1 MKTNQNNCPARFISC
16 ALIPLFMA
24 LAAHSIH
31 AQQITG
37 SLHDAVGQPIDAAN
51 VLLLAPADSSLVRGT
66 LTEADGHFAF
76 ENVAKGSYLLSF
88 SMLGFETVVINNLT
102 VDESRPLLDLKTTT
116 LRENSTLLAE
126 VSVVA
131 KRPFLEQKIDR
142 LVINVENSITSAGAT
157 ALDVLERSP
166 GVVVNRQN
174 NSIAL
179 AGKNG
184 VIVMINGRIN
194 RMPLEAVVQ
203 MLAGMPSG
211 NIEKIELITTP
222 PANFDAEGNAGFIN
236 IVMKQ
241 SNDAGLNGGYTFSG
255 GIGRGSTAS
264 AGINFNYRKN
274 QLNLYGDYSFG
285 RQAQEQIFLFDGQ
298 VLLNGNTLQ
307 TDTRSD
313 RDPVQRNHNARLGL
327 DLTLSK
333 KTVLGL
339 LVSSYDNRWSM
350 DAVNNTTISINGT
363 PDTLLRIV
371 NDEINHWRHLGG
383 NLNLQH
389 TIRPDELLTLD
400 LDLLAYDNENPT
412 NYLTSFNKADGSFLF
427 DERTFSGKVTPI
439 NVGVGKLDYSKRF
452 SDKIKMEVGL
462 KATSSRFD
470 NDVTVFRIENG
481 VPVND
486 PTLTA
491 EYRLEE
497 SIGAAYTAF
506 DFKLDAKSDAKLG
519 LRYEY
524 TNSNLGTAE
533 QANIVDRQYGN
544 FFPSAF
550 LSRTFNDKHSA
561 NLSYSRRISRPTF
574 NDMAPFIIFMD
585 PYTFFS
591 GNAALQ
597 PSISNNVKL
606 DYRFGSTLFSVQY
619 TVEDSAIAQ
628 FQSRVIEGTNQ
639 RLISAENLK
648 NRKTLAFTLALPIQ
662 IGEWWRMQNNLIGT
676 WQGVNVYFD
685 GALVNIQNKNLQMV
699 WINSFTLPKDF
710 SAELMGF
717 YQTKALFGAGIF
729 LPLYGINV
737 GIQKKLG
744 ANGGTLRFGVDD
756 VLNSF
761 MWRIQNNLPE
771 HNLVSNIEADFSQ
784 RTFKLSYSRNF
795 GNNALKGARQ
805 RATGSEEERR
815 RVN

>member
-1 MKTNQNNCPARFISC
+1 MRKHFH
-16 ALIPLFMA
+16 F
-24 LAAHSIH
+24 
-31 AQQITG
+31 
-37 SLHDAVGQPIDAAN
+37 
-51 VLLLAPADSSLVRGT
+51 LLLAILSLFGAAALSAQTQVQGRVVDVQGEPLAFANILLLTAADSALVKGDISGEDGTFVFTGIPADDYRLMLSMVGYAELYSDALTLSTDQHLSLAPFT
-66 LTEADGHFAF
+66 LL
-76 ENVAKGSYLLSF
+76 ENVAQLAAV
-88 SMLGFETVVINNLT
+88 TVT
-102 VDESRPLLDLKTTT
+102 ARKPLY
-116 LRENSTLLAE
+116 
-126 VSVVA
+126 
-131 KRPFLEQKIDR
+131 EQKIDR
-142 LVINVENSITSAGAT
+142 LTINVENSITAAGAT

-203 MLAGMPSG
+203 LLAGMPSA

-222 PANFDAEGNAGFIN
+222 PANFDAEGNAGYIN

-241 SNDAGLNGGYTFSG
+241 SNDVGLNGGYTFAG

-264 AGINFNYRKN
+264 TGINFNYRKN
-274 QLNLYGDYSFG
+274 KLNIYGDYSFG
-285 RQAQEQIFLFDGQ
+285 RQAQDQLFLFDRQ
-298 VLLNGNTLQ
+298 VLLNGNTLR
-307 TDTRSD
+307 TDTRSE
-313 RDPVQRNHNARLGL
+313 RDPVQRNHNVSLGL
-327 DLTLSK
+327 DWALSK

-339 LVSSYDNRWSM
+339 LLSSYDNRWSM

-371 NDEINHWRHLGG
+371 NDEINHWQHLGG

-389 TIRPDELLTLD
+389 TIRPDELLTFD
-400 LDLLAYDNENPT
+400 LDFLAYGNDNPT
-412 NYLTSFNKADGSFLF
+412 NYLTSYSDAGGDFLF
-427 DERTFSGKVTPI
+427 EERTFSGKVTPI

-452 SDKIKMEVGL
+452 SGKLKMEAGL
-462 KATSSRFD
+462 KGTRSRFD
-470 NDVTVFRIENG
+470 NDVTVFRVENG
-481 VPVND
+481 VSVND

-506 DFKLDAKSDAKLG
+506 DVKLDAKSDAKLG

-524 TNSNLGTAE
+524 TNSNLGTTE
-533 QANIVDRQYGN
+533 QANIVDRQYSN

-550 LSRTFNDKHSA
+550 LSRNFNDKHSA

-574 NDMAPFIIFMD
+574 NDMAPFVIFMD

-606 DYRFGSTLFSVQY
+606 DYRFGSTLFSIQY

-639 RLISAENLK
+639 QLIAAENLK
-648 NRKTLAFTLALPIQ
+648 NRNTLAFTLALPIQ
-662 IGEWWRMQNNLIGT
+662 VAEWWNMQNNLIGT
-676 WQGVNVYFD
+676 WQEVNVYFD
-685 GALVNIQNKNLQMV
+685 GTLVNIQNKNLQMT

-710 SAELMGF
+710 SAELTGF
-717 YQTKALFGAGIF
+717 YQTKALFGTSIF
-729 LPLYGINV
+729 LPVYGVNV

-761 MWRIQNNLPE
+761 RWRIRNNLPE
-771 HNLVSNIEADFSQ
+771 HNLVSNIDVDFSQ

-795 GNNALKGARQ
+795 GNNALKDARQ

>member
-1 MKTNQNNCPARFISC
+1 MLLFALSFQYLSAQLPISGTVFDANNE
-16 ALIPLFMA
+16 
-24 LAAHSIH
+24 
-31 AQQITG
+31 
-37 SLHDAVGQPIDAAN
+37 AVAYAN
-51 VLLLAPADSSLVRGT
+51 VLLLRAADTSLVRGAVT
-66 LTEADGHFAF
+66 NDDGLF
-76 ENVAKGSYLLSF
+76 ELSAIAPGAYVLEV
-88 SMLGFETVVINNLT
+88 SMLGFRPYRTDAFELRAAGAPKDFGRIVLDEDAAQLDAVV
-102 VDESRPLLDLKTTT
+102 
-116 LRENSTLLAE
+116 
-126 VSVVA
+126 VVA
-131 KRPFLEQKIDR
+131 KKPLYEQKIDR

-194 RMPLEAVVQ
+194 RMPLNAVVQ

-222 PANFDAEGNAGFIN
+222 PADFDAEGNAGFIN
-236 IVMKQ
+236 IVMKK
-241 SNDAGLNGGYTFSG
+241 SNDEGLNGGYNFSG

-274 QLNLYGDYSFG
+274 KINLYGDYSFG
-285 RQAQEQIFLFDGQ
+285 REAQEQLFLSDRQ
-298 VLLNGNTLQ
+298 VLLNGNTIR
-307 TDTRSD
+307 TDTRSL
-313 RDPVQRNHNARLGL
+313 RDPVQRNHNARLGM
-327 DLTLSK
+327 DWNLSK
-333 KTVLGL
+333 KTVLGM

-350 DAVNNTTISINGT
+350 DAVNNTTISINGA

-371 NDEINHWRHLGG
+371 NDEINHWQHLGG

-389 TIRPDELLTLD
+389 TFRPDELLTFD
-400 LDLLAYDNENPT
+400 LDFLAYDNENPT
-412 NYLTSFNKADGSFLF
+412 NYLTSYSGAGGNFLF

-439 NVGVGKLDYSKRF
+439 KVGVGKLDYSKRF
-452 SDKIKMEVGL
+452 SDKLKMEAGVKG
-462 KATSSRFD
+462 TSSRFD
-470 NDVTVFRIENG
+470 NDVTVFRIDNG
-481 VPVND
+481 TPVND

-491 EYRLEE
+491 QYRLEE

-533 QANIVDRQYGN
+533 RANIVDRQYGN

-550 LSRTFNDKHSA
+550 LSRNFNDKHSA

-574 NDMAPFIIFMD
+574 NDMAPFVIFMD

-606 DYRFGSTLFSVQY
+606 DYRFGSTLFSMQY

-639 RLISAENLK
+639 QLIAAENLK

-662 IGEWWRMQNNLIGT
+662 VAEWWRMQNNLIGT
-676 WQGVNVYFD
+676 WQAVNVYFD

-717 YQTKALFGAGIF
+717 YQTKALFGSGIF
-729 LPLYGINV
+729 LPVYGINV
-737 GIQKKLG
+737 GIQKKFPG
-744 ANGGTLRFGVDD
+744 NGGTLRFGVDD

-761 MWRIQNNLPE
+761 LWRIQNNLPE
-771 HNLVSNIEADFSQ
+771 HNLVSNFEVDFSQ

-795 GNNALKGARQ
+795 GNNQLKGKRE

>member
-1 MKTNQNNCPARFISC
+1 MIKPIAGAILLLVFFLPTQSAQSQISGTV
-16 ALIPLFMA
+16 LDSKN
-24 LAAHSIH
+24 AAV
-31 AQQITG
+31 AY
-37 SLHDAVGQPIDAAN
+37 AN
-51 VLLLAPADSSLVRGT
+51 VLLLRAADTTLVRGAVT
-66 LTEADGHFAF
+66 ND
-76 ENVAKGSYLLSF
+76 NGSFQINGIAGGTYLLEV
-88 SMLGFETVVINNLT
+88 SMLGYQPHRSDIFEMRENGAQKDWGAIVLQDDAAQLETVEI
-102 VDESRPLLDLKTTT
+102 
-116 LRENSTLLAE
+116 
-126 VSVVA
+126 VA
-131 KRPFLEQKIDR
+131 KKPLYEQKIDR

-184 VIVMINGRIN
+184 VIVMINGKIN
-194 RMPLEAVVQ
+194 RMPLDAVVQ
-203 MLAGMPSG
+203 MLAGMPSA

-241 SNDAGLNGGYTFSG
+241 SNEAGLNGGYTFSG

-274 QLNLYGDYSFG
+274 KLNLYGDYSFG
-285 RQAQEQIFLFDGQ
+285 REAQEQIFLSDRQ
-298 VLLNGNTLQ
+298 VQLNGKTIR
-307 TDTRSD
+307 TDTRSL

-327 DLTLSK
+327 DWSMGK
-333 KTVLGL
+333 KTVLGM

-371 NDEINHWRHLGG
+371 NDEINHWQHLGA
-383 NLNLQH
+383 NVNLQH
-389 TIRPDELLTLD
+389 TIRPDELLTFD
-400 LDLLAYDNENPT
+400 LDFLSYDNDNPT
-412 NYLTSFNKADGSFLF
+412 NYLTTYSGAGGNFLF
-427 DERTFSGKVTPI
+427 EERTFSGKITPI

-452 SDKIKMEVGL
+452 SDKLKMEAGI
-462 KATSSRFD
+462 KGTSSRFD
-470 NDVTVFRIENG
+470 NDVTVFRVENG
-481 VPVND
+481 IPVND

-491 EYRLEE
+491 QYRLKE

-506 DFKLDAKSDAKLG
+506 DFKLDDKSDTKIG

-524 TNSNLGTAE
+524 TNSNLGSAE
-533 QANIVDRQYGN
+533 RADIVDRQYGN

-550 LSRTFNDKHSA
+550 ISRNFNDKHSA

-574 NDMAPFIIFMD
+574 NDMAPFVIFMD

-606 DYRFGSTLFSVQY
+606 DYRFGSTLFSMQY
-619 TVEDSAIAQ
+619 TMEDSAIAQ

-639 RLISAENLK
+639 QLLAAENLK

-662 IGEWWRMQNNLIGT
+662 IAEWWNMQNNLIGT
-676 WQGVNVYFD
+676 WQEVNVYFD
-685 GALVNIQNKNLQMV
+685 EALVNVQNKNLQLV
-699 WINSFTLPKDF
+699 WINNFTLPRDF
-710 SAELMGF
+710 SAELFGF
-717 YQTKALFGAGIF
+717 YQTKALFGSGIF
-729 LPLYGINV
+729 LPVYGINV
-737 GIQKKLG
+737 GVQKKFPG
-744 ANGGTLRFGVDD
+744 NGGTLRFGVDD
-756 VLNSF
+756 VFNSF
-761 MWRIQNNLPE
+761 LWRIQNNLPE
-771 HNLVSNIEADFSQ
+771 YNLVSNFEVDFSQ

-795 GNNALKGARQ
+795 GNNQLKGARQ

>member
-1 MKTNQNNCPARFISC
+1 MIKSIAGATLLLVFSLPILSAQSQISGTV
-16 ALIPLFMA
+16 LD
-24 LAAHSIH
+24 SKN
-31 AQQITG
+31 T
-37 SLHDAVGQPIDAAN
+37 AVAYAN
-51 VLLLAPADSSLVRGT
+51 VLLLRAADTSLVRGAVT
-66 LTEADGHFAF
+66 NDNGAF
-76 ENVAKGSYLLSF
+76 QINDIAAGTYLMEV
-88 SMLGFETVVINNLT
+88 SMLGYQPHRSDIFEMRGAGTQKDLGTIVLQDDAAQLETVEI
-102 VDESRPLLDLKTTT
+102 
-116 LRENSTLLAE
+116 
-126 VSVVA
+126 VA
-131 KRPFLEQKIDR
+131 KKPLYEQKIDR

-166 GVVVNRQN
+166 GVVVNRQS

-184 VIVMINGRIN
+184 VIVMINGKIN

-222 PANFDAEGNAGFIN
+222 PSNFDAEGNAGFIN

-241 SNDAGLNGGYTFSG
+241 SNEAGLNGGYTFSG

-274 QLNLYGDYSFG
+274 KINLYGDYSFG
-285 RQAQEQIFLFDGQ
+285 REAQEQLFLSDRQ
-298 VLLNGNTLQ
+298 VLLNGNTIR
-307 TDTRSD
+307 TDTRSL

-327 DLTLSK
+327 DWNIGK
-333 KTVLGL
+333 KTVLGML
-339 LVSSYDNRWSM
+339 ISSYDNRWSM
-350 DAVNNTTISINGT
+350 DAVNNSTISLNGT

-371 NDEINHWRHLGG
+371 NDEVNHWQHLGA

-389 TIRPDELLTLD
+389 TFRPDELLTFD
-400 LDLLAYDNENPT
+400 LDFLAYDNENPT
-412 NYLTSFNKADGSFLF
+412 NYLTSYTEAGGGFLF
-427 DERTFSGKVTPI
+427 EERTFSGKVTPI
-439 NVGVGKLDYSKRF
+439 KVGVGKLDYSKRF
-452 SDKIKMEVGL
+452 SAKLKMEAGI
-462 KATSSRFD
+462 KGTSSRFD
-470 NDVTVFRIENG
+470 NDVTVFRIDNG
-481 VPVND
+481 VSVND

-491 EYRLEE
+491 KYRLEE
-497 SIGAAYTAF
+497 SIGAAYAAF
-506 DFKLDAKSDAKLG
+506 DFKLDDKSDAKLG

-524 TNSNLGTAE
+524 TNSNLGSAE
-533 QANIVDRQYGN
+533 RANIVDRQYGN

-550 LSRTFNDKHSA
+550 LSRNFNDKHSA

-574 NDMAPFIIFMD
+574 NDMAPFVIFMD

-606 DYRFGSTLFSVQY
+606 DYRFGSTLFSMQY

-639 RLISAENLK
+639 QLIAAENLK

-662 IGEWWRMQNNLIGT
+662 IAEWWRMQNNLIGT

-685 GALVNIQNKNLQMV
+685 GSLVNIQNKNLQMV

-717 YQTKALFGAGIF
+717 YQTKALFGSGIF
-729 LPLYGINV
+729 LPVYGINV
-737 GIQKKLG
+737 GIQKKFPG
-744 ANGGTLRFGVDD
+744 NGGTLRFGVDD
-756 VLNSF
+756 ALNSF
-761 MWRIQNNLPE
+761 LWRIQNNLPE
-771 HNLVSNIEADFSQ
+771 HNLVSDIEVDFSQ

-795 GNNALKGARQ
+795 GNNQLKGKRE

>member
-1 MKTNQNNCPARFISC
+1 MRD
-16 ALIPLFMA
+16 
-24 LAAHSIH
+24 H
-31 AQQITG
+31 
-37 SLHDAVGQPIDAAN
+37 LHL
-51 VLLLAPADSSLVRGT
+51 LLLATLSLSGSGALFAQMQVQGRVVDVQGEPLAFANILLLTVADSTFVKGEVSGEDGTFVFAGMPANDYRLMLSMVGYAELYSNAFTLSTNEHLSL
-66 LTEADGHFAF
+66 AP
-76 ENVAKGSYLLSF
+76 Y
-88 SMLGFETVVINNLT
+88 
-102 VDESRPLLDLKTTT
+102 
-116 LRENSTLLAE
+116 TLLENINQLDA
-126 VSVVA
+126 VTVTA
-131 KRPFLEQKIDR
+131 RKPLYEQRIDR
-142 LVINVENSITSAGAT
+142 LVINVENSITAAGAT

-194 RMPLEAVVQ
+194 RMPIEAVVQ

-241 SNDAGLNGGYTFSG
+241 SKDAGLNGGYTFSG
-255 GIGRGSTAS
+255 GIGRSSTTS

-274 QLNLYGDYSFG
+274 KINLYGDYSFG
-285 RQAQEQIFLFDGQ
+285 RQAQEQLFLFDGQ
-298 VLLNGNTLQ
+298 ILLNENILRTY
-307 TDTRSD
+307 TRSE
-313 RDPVQRNHNARLGL
+313 RDPVQRNHNVSLGL
-327 DLTLSK
+327 DWTLSK
-333 KTVLGL
+333 KTVLGML
-339 LVSSYDNRWSM
+339 LSSYDNRWSM

-371 NDEINHWRHLGG
+371 NDEINHWQHFGG

-389 TIRPDELLTLD
+389 TIRPDELLTFD
-400 LDLLAYDNENPT
+400 LDFLAYDNDNPT
-412 NYLTSFNKADGSFLF
+412 NYLTSYSDTGGNFLF
-427 DERTFSGKVTPI
+427 EERTFSGKVTPI
-439 NVGVGKLDYSKRF
+439 NVGVGKLDYAKRF
-452 SDKIKMEVGL
+452 SDKIKMELGL
-462 KATSSRFD
+462 KGTRSRFD
-470 NDVTVFRIENG
+470 NDVTVFRVENAI
-481 VPVND
+481 PVND

-497 SIGAAYTAF
+497 SIMAAYTAF

-524 TNSNLGTAE
+524 TNSNLGTTE

-550 LSRTFNDKHSA
+550 LSRSFNDKHSA
-561 NLSYSRRISRPTF
+561 NFSYSRRISRPTF
-574 NDMAPFIIFMD
+574 NDMAPFVIFID

-619 TVEDSAIAQ
+619 TLEDSAIAQ

-639 RLISAENLK
+639 QLIAAENLK
-648 NRKTLAFTLALPIQ
+648 NRNTLAFTLALPIQ
-662 IGEWWRMQNNLIGT
+662 IAEWWNMQNNIIGT
-676 WQGVNVYFD
+676 WQEVNVYFD
-685 GALVNIQNKNLQMV
+685 ETLVNIQNKNLQMT

-710 SAELMGF
+710 RAELTGF
-717 YQTKALFGAGIF
+717 YQTKALFGASIF
-729 LPLYGINV
+729 LPVYGVNV
-737 GIQKKLG
+737 GVQKKIG

-761 MWRIQNNLPE
+761 RWRIQSDLPE
-771 HNLVSNIEADFSQ
+771 YNLVSSNEVDFSQ

-795 GNNALKGARQ
+795 GNNSLEDARQ

>member
-1 MKTNQNNCPARFISC
+1 MV
-16 ALIPLFMA
+16 
-24 LAAHSIH
+24 LAAPAIL

-37 SLHDAVGQPIDAAN
+37 TLHDAAGQPIYTAN
-51 VLLLAPADSSLVRGT
+51 VLLLAPADSSLVNGR
-66 LTEADGHFAF
+66 LTDPDGHFTF
-76 ENVAKGSYLLSF
+76 ENVANGSYLLSF
-88 SMLGFETVVINNLT
+88 SMLGFETVFINNLT
-102 VDESRPLLDLKTTT
+102 VDESHPLIDLKTTT
-116 LRENSTLLAE
+116 LRENATLLAE
-126 VSVVA
+126 VSVIA

-203 MLAGMPSG
+203 MLAGMPAG

-241 SNDAGLNGGYTFSG
+241 SKDAGLNGGYTFSG

-274 QLNLYGDYSFG
+274 KLNLYGDYSVG
-285 RQAQEQIFLFDGQ
+285 RQAQEQLFLFDGQ
-298 VLLNGNTLQ
+298 VLLNENTLQ
-307 TDTRSD
+307 TDTRSK

-327 DLTLSK
+327 DWTLSH
-333 KTVLGL
+333 KTVLGML
-339 LVSSYDNRWSM
+339 ISGYDNRWSM
-350 DAVNNTTISINGT
+350 DAVNNTTISINSA

-371 NDEINHWRHLGG
+371 NDEINHWQHLGG

-389 TIRPDELLTLD
+389 TFRPDERLTFD
-400 LDLLAYDNENPT
+400 LDFLTYDNENPT
-412 NYLTSFNKADGSFLF
+412 NYLTSYSGMGGNFLF
-427 DERTFSGKVTPI
+427 EERTFSGKVTPI

-452 SDKIKMEVGL
+452 SDKIKMEVGI
-462 KATSSRFD
+462 KGTSSRFD

-481 VPVND
+481 GPVND

-497 SIGAAYTAF
+497 SIGAAYSAF

-533 QANIVDRQYGN
+533 RANIVDRQYGN

-550 LSRTFNDKHSA
+550 LSRNFNDKHSA

-574 NDMAPFIIFMD
+574 NDMAPFVIFMD

-591 GNAALQ
+591 GNPALQ
-597 PSISNNVKL
+597 PSISDNVKL

-619 TVEDSAIAQ
+619 TLEDSAIAQ

-639 RLISAENLK
+639 QLIAAENLK
-648 NRKTLAFTLALPIQ
+648 NRKTLSFTLALPLQ
-662 IGEWWRMQNNLIGT
+662 VAAWWNMQNNLIGT
-676 WQGVNVYFD
+676 WQEVNVYFD
-685 GALVNIQNKNLQMV
+685 RALVNIQNKNLQMV
-699 WINSFTLPKDF
+699 CINSFTLPKDF
-710 SAELMGF
+710 SAELVGF
-717 YQTKALFGAGIF
+717 YQTKALFGASIF
-729 LPLYGINV
+729 LPFYGVNV

-756 VLNSF
+756 VLNSV
-761 MWRIQNNLPE
+761 MWRIQNNLPT
-771 HNLVSNIEADFSQ
+771 HNLVSYIEADFSQ

-795 GNNALKGARQ
+795 GNNSLEGARQ

>member
-1 MKTNQNNCPARFISC
+1 MIK
-16 ALIPLFMA
+16 
-24 LAAHSIH
+24 SIAGATLLLVFFLPILS
-31 AQQITG
+31 AQSQINGTVLD
-37 SLHDAVGQPIDAAN
+37 SKNTAVAYAN
-51 VLLLAPADSSLVRGT
+51 VLLLRAADTSLVRGAVT
-66 LTEADGHFAF
+66 NDNGTFQINDIAAGT
-76 ENVAKGSYLLSF
+76 YLMEV
-88 SMLGFETVVINNLT
+88 SMLGYQPHRSDIFEMRGAGTQKDLGTIVLQDDAAQLETVEI
-102 VDESRPLLDLKTTT
+102 
-116 LRENSTLLAE
+116 
-126 VSVVA
+126 VA
-131 KRPFLEQKIDR
+131 KKPLYEQKIDR

-166 GVVVNRQN
+166 GVVVNRQS

-179 AGKNG
+179 AGKSG
-184 VIVMINGRIN
+184 VVVMINGRIN

-222 PANFDAEGNAGFIN
+222 PANLDAEGNAGFIN

-241 SNDAGLNGGYTFSG
+241 SNDDGFNGAYNFSG
-255 GIGRGSTAS
+255 GIGRGSNAS
-264 AGINFNYRKN
+264 AGINFNYRNKKI
-274 QLNLYGDYSFG
+274 NLYGDYSFG
-285 RQAQEQIFLFDGQ
+285 RQAQEQLFLSDRQ
-298 VLLNGNTLQ
+298 VQLNGTTIR

-313 RDPVQRNHNARLGL
+313 REPVQRNHNARLGL
-327 DLTLSK
+327 DWSIGK
-333 KTVLGL
+333 KTVLGML
-339 LVSSYDNRWSM
+339 LSSYDNRWSM
-350 DAVNNTTISINGT
+350 DAVNSSTISLNGT

-371 NDEINHWRHLGG
+371 NDEVNHWQHLGA

-400 LDLLAYDNENPT
+400 LDVLAYDNENPT
-412 NYLTSFNKADGSFLF
+412 NYLTSYTEAGGGFLF
-427 DERTFSGKVTPI
+427 EERTFSGKVTPI
-439 NVGVGKLDYSKRF
+439 QVGVGKLDYSKRF
-452 SDKIKMEVGL
+452 SGKLKMEAGI
-462 KATSSRFD
+462 KGTSSRFD

-481 VPVND
+481 TPVND
-486 PTLTA
+486 PSLTA
-491 EYRLEE
+491 QYRLEE

-506 DFKLDAKSDAKLG
+506 DFKLDDKSDAKLG

-524 TNSNLGTAE
+524 TNSNLGSAE
-533 QANIVDRQYGN
+533 RANIVDRQYGN

-550 LSRTFNDKHSA
+550 ISRNFNDKHSA

-574 NDMAPFIIFMD
+574 NDLAPFVIFLD

-606 DYRFGSTLFSVQY
+606 DYRLGSTLFSMQY
-619 TVEDSAIAQ
+619 TVEDSAIAP

-639 RLISAENLK
+639 QLLAAENLK
-648 NRKTLAFTLALPIQ
+648 DRKTLAFTLALPIQ
-662 IGEWWRMQNNLIGT
+662 IAEWWRMQNNLIGT

-699 WINSFTLPKDF
+699 WINNFTLPKDF
-710 SAELMGF
+710 SAEVFGF
-717 YQTKALFGAGIF
+717 YQTKALFGSSIA
-729 LPLYGINV
+729 LPVYGINV
-737 GIQKKLG
+737 GIQKKFPG
-744 ANGGTLRFGVDD
+744 NGGTLRFGVDD
-756 VLNSF
+756 VFNSF
-761 MWRIQNNLPE
+761 RFRGENNLPE
-771 HNLVSNIEADFSQ
+771 HNLVSNFEVDFSQ

-795 GNNALKGARQ
+795 GNNQLKGARQ

>member
-1 MKTNQNNCPARFISC
+1 MRKHFH
-16 ALIPLFMA
+16 F
-24 LAAHSIH
+24 
-31 AQQITG
+31 
-37 SLHDAVGQPIDAAN
+37 
-51 VLLLAPADSSLVRGT
+51 LLLAILSLFGAAALSAQTQVQGRVVDVQGEPLAFANILLLTAADSALVKGDISGEDGTFVFTGIPADDYRLMLSMVGYAELYSDALTLSTDQHLSLAPFT
-66 LTEADGHFAF
+66 LL
-76 ENVAKGSYLLSF
+76 ENVAQLAAV
-88 SMLGFETVVINNLT
+88 TVT
-102 VDESRPLLDLKTTT
+102 ARKPLY
-116 LRENSTLLAE
+116 
-126 VSVVA
+126 
-131 KRPFLEQKIDR
+131 EQKIDR
-142 LVINVENSITSAGAT
+142 LTINVENSITAAGAT

-203 MLAGMPSG
+203 LLAGMPSA

-222 PANFDAEGNAGFIN
+222 PANFDAEGNAGYIN

-241 SNDAGLNGGYTFSG
+241 SNDVGLNGGYTFAG

-264 AGINFNYRKN
+264 TGINFNYRKN
-274 QLNLYGDYSFG
+274 KLNIYGDYSFG
-285 RQAQEQIFLFDGQ
+285 RQAQDQLFLFDRQ
-298 VLLNGNTLQ
+298 VLLNGNTLR
-307 TDTRSD
+307 TDTRSE
-313 RDPVQRNHNARLGL
+313 RDPVQRNHNVSLGL
-327 DLTLSK
+327 DWALSK
-333 KTVLGL
+333 KTVLGML
-339 LVSSYDNRWSM
+339 LSSYDNRWSM

-371 NDEINHWRHLGG
+371 NDEINHWQHLGG

-389 TIRPDELLTLD
+389 TIRPDELLTFD
-400 LDLLAYDNENPT
+400 LDFLAYGNDNPT
-412 NYLTSFNKADGSFLF
+412 NYLTSYSDAGGDFLF
-427 DERTFSGKVTPI
+427 EERTFSGKVTPI

-452 SDKIKMEVGL
+452 SGKLKMEAGL
-462 KATSSRFD
+462 KGTRSRFD
-470 NDVTVFRIENG
+470 NDVTVFRVENG
-481 VPVND
+481 VSVND

-506 DFKLDAKSDAKLG
+506 DIKLDAKSDAKLG

-524 TNSNLGTAE
+524 TNSNLGTTE
-533 QANIVDRQYGN
+533 QANIVDRQYSN

-550 LSRTFNDKHSA
+550 LSRNFNDKHSA

-574 NDMAPFIIFMD
+574 NDMAPFVIFMD

-606 DYRFGSTLFSVQY
+606 DYRFGSTLFSIQY

-639 RLISAENLK
+639 QLIAAENLK
-648 NRKTLAFTLALPIQ
+648 NRNTLAFTLALPIQ
-662 IGEWWRMQNNLIGT
+662 VAEWWNMQNNLIGT
-676 WQGVNVYFD
+676 WQEVNVYFD
-685 GALVNIQNKNLQMV
+685 GTLVNIQNKNLQMT

-710 SAELMGF
+710 SAELTGF
-717 YQTKALFGAGIF
+717 YQTKALFGTSIF
-729 LPLYGINV
+729 LPVYGVNV

-761 MWRIQNNLPE
+761 RWRIRNNLPE
-771 HNLVSNIEADFSQ
+771 HNLVSNIDVDFSQ

-795 GNNALKGARQ
+795 GNNALKDARQ